1 MNLRFFE
8 TAADFRKWL
17 EQNHSSEK
25 EIWVGYY
32 NKGSRKTAMTYGQ
45 SVDEAICFGWIDG
58 TRRSVDE
65 ISYCNRFTPRRA
77 TSTWSAVNI
86 RKAETLI
93 REGLMHPSGMECYER
108 RKEEKSIIY
117 SYENEPVRLSNEM
130 EDILRANE
138 EAWLFF
144 TSSAPSY
151 QRTSRYWILSAKQE
165 ITKMN
170 RLVKLIKASEAGE
183 KLYN

>member
-1 MNLRFFE
+1 MNVCFFE
-8 TAADFRKWL
+8 TASDFRKWL
-17 EQNHSSEK
+17 EQNHRSEK

-32 NKGSRKTAMTYGQ
+32 NKGSRKTGMSYGD

-77 TSTWSAVNI
+77 SSTWSAVNI
-86 RKAETLI
+86 RKVEMLI
-93 REGLMHPSGMECYER
+93 SQGRMHQAGIEAFNR
-108 RKEEKSIIY
+108 RKEEKSVIY
-117 SYENEPVRLSNEM
+117 SYENAVVRLSDEM
-130 EDILRANE
+130 EEMFRSNE
-138 EAWLFF
+138 KAWLFF
-144 TSSAPSY
+144 SSKAPSY
-151 QRTSRYWILSAKQE
+151 QRTSRYWIMDAKQE

-170 RLVKLIKASEAGE
+170 RLKKLIQASEAGE